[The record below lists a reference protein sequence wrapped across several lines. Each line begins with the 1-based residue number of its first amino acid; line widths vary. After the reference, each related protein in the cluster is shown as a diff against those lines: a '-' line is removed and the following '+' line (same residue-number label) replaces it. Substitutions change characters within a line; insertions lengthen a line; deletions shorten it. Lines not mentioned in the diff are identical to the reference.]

1 MRAFLL
7 PLALSIALALPPTTA
22 WADGDA
28 PAAPVGADIVKTY
41 DGHVLRG
48 TIIERD
54 PTGSVSIQL
63 VTGAVRSVPMKD
75 VAWGRLSREEIGR
88 LLEFHSIKFEYEA
101 RTPYT
106 AARAA
111 SPLASRMLEAMQH
124 GPKLTVLVGHDTNIA
139 NLGGFLDL
147 HWTLPDYPRDDPPPG
162 GALGFEVLADPA
174 GKQYVRAFYRA
185 QTMDQVRELQALD
198 GDNKPAYVYLEIP
211 GCAEPC
217 ALADFAAQVGKELVA
232 SVPRDKQPAT
242 DSVEKPV
249 K

>member
-1 MRAFLL
+1 
-7 PLALSIALALPPTTA
+7 
-22 WADGDA
+22 
-28 PAAPVGADIVKTY
+28 
-41 DGHVLRG
+41 
-48 TIIERD
+48 
-54 PTGSVSIQL
+54 
-63 VTGAVRSVPMKD
+63 
-75 VAWGRLSREEIGR
+75 
-88 LLEFHSIKFEYEA
+88 
-101 RTPYT
+101 
-106 AARAA
+106 
-111 SPLASRMLEAMQH
+111 MQY

-217 ALADFAAQVGKELVA
+217 AFNPKKPSLRKSASTIDQSAATKAAMSRSTSMAHNACRSASDSGKGLVLG
-232 SVPRDKQPAT
+232 SIKFSCDPGIVIM
-242 DSVEKPV
+242 
-249 K
+249 